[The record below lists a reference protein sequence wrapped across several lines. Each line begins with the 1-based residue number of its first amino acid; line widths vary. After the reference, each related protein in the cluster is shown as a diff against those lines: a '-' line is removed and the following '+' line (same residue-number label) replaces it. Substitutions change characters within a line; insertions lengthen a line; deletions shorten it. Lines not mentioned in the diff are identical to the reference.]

1 MLNSL
6 PVLRLCKHQHRYNT
20 ACLLLS
26 GTSNYYCLP
35 VLPSIT
41 SLNASPNCCL
51 LQVLTKNKLLR
62 ILLPA
67 ARLPVHDFVH
77 LLEAEKEVVEGV
89 GVEERMLGEEG
100 CSRQPEDIDEVVVR
114 RELTARSKT
123 SQVLY
128 NHSLCK

>member
-1 MLNSL
+1 M
-6 PVLRLCKHQHRYNT
+6 
-20 ACLLLS
+20 
-26 GTSNYYCLP
+26 
-35 VLPSIT
+35 
-41 SLNASPNCCL
+41 
-51 LQVLTKNKLLR
+51 LTKNKLLR